1 MYRLGSRW
9 RSRRRRSD
17 RSIGPCNRPTER
29 TRIRAWDRQETLAS
43 RMNCVAWVC
52 CAPPPVAACLLRTPR
67 KIRPVGPRGTPR
79 EVPGRDAR
87 TGDVIYGHARPET
100 RVRSTRLGNCQWDWI
115 YQDLR
120 STTRNRELRG
130 TTESFGAMDGARR
143 RQSRKTTDLVKIVT
157 INQIWPT

>member
-1 MYRLGSRW
+1 
-9 RSRRRRSD
+9 
-17 RSIGPCNRPTER
+17 
-29 TRIRAWDRQETLAS
+29 
-43 RMNCVAWVC
+43 MNCVAWVC

-115 YQDLR
+115 YPLNRAR
-120 STTRNRELRG
+120 SASSELGAGAERRDKSRNGE
-130 TTESFGAMDGARR
+130 M
-143 RQSRKTTDLVKIVT
+143 
-157 INQIWPT
+157 